1 RRPTLQAWGLIAL
14 VSAFWLLGCCAWPR
28 LWPRPANLYATATL
42 LLLGIDMLI
51 SYAAARRMADDRLD
65 GALELLLTTSL
76 NPNQMLEGQKAALRE
91 QFRPIKWGLSA
102 VMLILVLAGLVTRRW
117 TYQGV
122 VSYLAVWT
130 VLYVWCWR
138 PAQRFAPMAMWVA
151 ANCGRPFFR
160 PRQKGGLWNR
170 AWM

>member
-1 RRPTLQAWGLIAL
+1 
-14 VSAFWLLGCCAWPR
+14 
-28 LWPRPANLYATATL
+28 
-42 LLLGIDMLI
+42 
-51 SYAAARRMADDRLD
+51 
-65 GALELLLTTSL
+65 
-76 NPNQMLEGQKAALRE
+76 
-91 QFRPIKWGLSA
+91 
-102 VMLILVLAGLVTRRW
+102 VTRRW
-117 TYQGV
+117 TLQGV

-170 AWM
+170 AWMIYWFGMMANSFGAFGGFARSFPSGSTWEMMATLLVAFFVLLVMIQTRNSTNAIAQPLVSQLRAIAQEPLPEHNDPRFKQWKDIRTRFPAPVGGGMSYPS